1 MERKLQR
8 GEWLDNMPDPDIL
21 DEFNRLLREKFERL
35 LDEFLDAL
43 RRRKRPEPPRIQE

>member
-8 GEWLDNMPDPDIL
+8 GEWLDNMPDPDVL
-21 DEFNRLLREKFERL
+21 EDVNRLLREKFEWL

-43 RRRKRPEPPRIQE
+43 RRKKPEPPGVQE